1 MATKESDA
9 WVAALV
15 EDAVTAPSMHN
26 AQPWKFVFSSGTGV
40 LALYGDPVRTMPV
53 ADPDHR
59 GLHLGCGAALFN
71 LRVAAAHR
79 GWTALPELLPR
90 SSDSWHLADVTL
102 RPTGSPETELSSLY
116 PALRRRHTS
125 RSPFSDERIP
135 TAILDGLSAAAHVE
149 GCVLTVP
156 GRWHTET
163 VMELVHDAELF
174 ESASSSMREEIASW
188 TRTGRAGD
196 GLSTDGIPAEAFGP
210 RQFGVTAP
218 TRDFDPLHTERN
230 RAEAVFERD
239 PQIALLGTVKDRPVD
254 WLRAGQA
261 LEHALLVAT
270 VHGVRASLLHQATEW
285 ADLRWA
291 LRDPRGGFQ
300 EVQMLIRFGFGPE
313 GAATP
318 RLSAREVLDVPHG
331 WEG

>member
-79 GWTALPELLPR
+79 GWTALPELLPH

-261 LEHALLVAT
+261 LEHVLLRAT
-270 VHGVRASLLHQATEW
+270 LDGLATSLMSQPLEW
-285 ADLRWA
+285 PELRSFA
-291 LRDPRGGFQ
+291 RDPGSGTGF
-300 EVQMLIRFGFGPE
+300 VHLLLRLGYGPSGF
-313 GAATP
+313 ATP
-318 RLSAREVLDVPHG
+318 RRPVGEVLTLR
-331 WEG
+331 